1 MATKGIDV
9 SHWQGNIDWKRVA
22 ADGISY
28 AFLKATESTNYIDD
42 TFYKNADGARAAGI
56 KAGAYHFA
64 RFGSKEEAIAEA
76 KHFLN
81 AVKKTI
87 LSYPLVLDLEVNQ
100 KKVSKGALTDAAVV
114 FLEAIENA
122 GYFAMLYTGKSFLE
136 SALDES
142 KLKQYAKWIARYNRE
157 LGRAADIWQYSSEGK
172 VNGIRGNV
180 DMNLC
185 YHDGL
190 RAMAGGEGFKQDSV
204 QPSKQTNKPTQEKQS
219 SAPKQTVY
227 TVERGDNLSKIAKR
241 FKTSVEALQRLNNI
255 KNKDLIFLGQKL
267 KVSGSVSKP
276 SVKKEYYTIKSG
288 DNLSKIA
295 KKYSITVKQL
305 QVWNNI
311 KNPNLIIAGKKI
323 RVK

>member
-9 SHWQGNIDWKRVA
+9 SHWQGNIDWRKVA
-22 ADGISY
+22 ADGVKF

-56 KAGAYHFA
+56 KVGAYHFA
-64 RFGSKEEAIAEA
+64 RIGSKEEAIAEA

-81 AVKKTI
+81 AVKKTK

-100 KKVSKGALTDAAVV
+100 KKVSKEALTDAAVV
-114 FLEAIENA
+114 FLEALENA

-136 SALDES
+136 SALEES
-142 KLKQYAKWIARYNRE
+142 KLKSYLKWIARYNHE

-185 YHDGL
+185 YRDGL
-190 RAMAGGEGFKQDSV
+190 RAAASVGIKQDSV
-204 QPSKQTNKPTQEKQS
+204 KPVQPEKKPNI
-219 SAPKQTVY
+219 Y
-227 TVERGDNLSKIAKR
+227 TVVKGDTLSGLAKR
-241 FKTSVEALQRLNNI
+241 FRTTVQDIQRLNNI
-255 KNKDLIFLGQKL
+255 KNKDLIYPGQKL

-276 SVKKEYYTIKSG
+276 SVKKEYYSIKAG
-288 DNLSKIA
+288 DNLTKIA
-295 KKYSITVKQL
+295 NKFGTSVKQL
-305 QVWNNI
+305 QAWNGI
-311 KNPNLIIAGKKI
+311 KNANLIYPGQKL